1 MAFRLSGLSRSESC
15 VMSNESA
22 QNWNAPS
29 RWLAERALYGL
40 CVWTYSDDLRKGPMG
55 LVFCAS
61 EYDFLEVSLD
71 LPGIRKEIA
80 DWLQRNDRVVV
91 MDSARRQLRHLLA
104 ADIDVARPVCLQ
116 TLARLAGEDPGEER
130 NPPRDAAGAKRRA
143 LEALQ
148 ALSPTM
154 DAVANREQQKVAR
167 LESLV
172 LRAFAALEHRG
183 LAIDEVGWRAL
194 VHEAVEKRDRA
205 RREVFLSLE
214 DVVSR
219 DLFGEPDLSLDNDAD
234 VRGAIQKATKIAL
247 PDVSK
252 STLKDLDHPV
262 GPALLRYRES
272 SKIVSTYGDAFLELI
287 HPDTQRFHA
296 TFYPLGAS
304 TGRVSSRNPNLQNLP
319 SDERFHRCLR
329 APENRAMVTA
339 DYATCELRI
348 LAEFSADPH
357 FISAFEQG
365 EDLHSAVASTLFG
378 EKVSKSEN
386 SHLRQAAKAINFGLV
401 YGMGVT
407 ALANSLGRDLEE
419 AEALLAQY
427 FARFPKIRG
436 YLEESVD
443 RALARGYAET
453 ALGRRLYFDPE
464 TLKGSNARGELSR
477 IAKNMPIQG
486 TSADMTKLA
495 MVRVHE
501 RLLGDF
507 SDAGLVNTIHDE
519 LVVEC
524 DANEADAVAI
534 AVQQEMSEAHRT
546 LVRRVPPV
554 VEVHVGPTWQH

>member
-1 MAFRLSGLSRSESC
+1 MSMES
-15 VMSNESA
+15 S
-22 QNWNAPS
+22 QNWNAIS

-71 LPGIRKEIA
+71 LPGIRREIA
-80 DWLQRNDRVVV
+80 EWLRRNDRVVV

-116 TLARLAGEDPGEER
+116 TLERLAGQEPGDER
-130 NPPRDAAGAKRRA
+130 NPPREIAGAKARA
-143 LEALQ
+143 VAAWQGLHA
-148 ALSPTM
+148 AM
-154 DAVANREQQKVAR
+154 DALAAREQLKVAR

-183 LAIDEVGWRAL
+183 LAVDEVGWRAL
-194 VHEAVEKRDRA
+194 VHEAAEQRERA
-205 RREVFLSLE
+205 KREVFLALQ

-219 DLFGEPDLSLDNDAD
+219 DLFGEPDLSLDSDAD
-234 VRGAIQKATKIAL
+234 VRAAIEKATGSVLA
-247 PDVSK
+247 DVSK
-252 STLKDLDHPV
+252 STLRELRHPV
-262 GPALLRYRES
+262 GPALLRYREA
-272 SKIVSTYGDAFLELI
+272 SKIVSTYGEAFLELI
-287 HPDTQRFHA
+287 DPQTGRLHA
-296 TFYPLGAS
+296 TFYPMGAS

-329 APENRAMVTA
+329 APENRALVTA

-357 FISAFEQG
+357 FLQAFEEG
-365 EDLHSAVASTLFG
+365 LDLHSAVASTLFG
-378 EKVSKSEN
+378 EKVSKTEN

-401 YGMGVT
+401 YGMGAA
-407 ALANSLGRDLEE
+407 ALASSLGREQSE
-419 AEALLAQY
+419 AEALLEQY
-427 FARFPKIRG
+427 FARFPNIRG
-436 YLEESVD
+436 YLEDSVD

-453 ALGRRLYFDPE
+453 ALGRRLYFAPE
-464 TLKGSNARGELSR
+464 TLRGPKARGELSR

-501 RLLGDF
+501 RLLDNF

-524 DANEADAVAI
+524 DEADAEQVAV
-534 AVQQEMSEAHRT
+534 AVQEEMAAAHRT
-546 LVRRVPPV
+546 LLRRVPPV
-554 VEVHVGPTWQH
+554 VEVHVGATWQH

>member
-1 MAFRLSGLSRSESC
+1 
-15 VMSNESA
+15 MSNESA
-22 QNWNAPS
+22 QNWKAPS

-40 CVWTYSDDLRKGPMG
+40 CVWTYSDDLHKGPMG

-71 LPGIRKEIA
+71 LPGIRREIA
-80 DWLQRNDRVVV
+80 DWLRRTDRVVV

-104 ADIDVARPVCLQ
+104 ADIDVARPVCVQ
-116 TLARLAGEDPGEER
+116 TLTRLAGDEPGDER
-130 NPPRDAAGAKRRA
+130 SPPRDAAAAKRRA

-148 ALSPTM
+148 AISPAM
-154 DAVANREQQKVAR
+154 DAVASREQQKVAR

-194 VHEAVEKRDRA
+194 VHEAAEKRDRA
-205 RREVFLSLE
+205 RREVFLALE

-234 VRGAIQKATKIAL
+234 VRAALEKATKMPL
-247 PDVSK
+247 PDVAK
-252 STLKDLDHPV
+252 STLKELDHPV
-262 GPALLRYRES
+262 GKALLGYREA
-272 SKIVSTYGDAFLELI
+272 SKIVSTYGDAFLELL
-287 HPDTQRFHA
+287 HPETKRFHA
-296 TFYPLGAS
+296 TFFPLGAS

-329 APENRAMVTA
+329 APENRALVTA

-357 FISAFEQG
+357 FIAAFEQG

-401 YGMGVT
+401 YGMGAA
-407 ALANSLGRDLEE
+407 ALANSLGRDLDE

-427 FARFPKIRG
+427 FARFPRIRG
-436 YLEESVD
+436 YLEDSVD
-443 RALARGYAET
+443 RALSRGYAET
-453 ALGRRLYFDPE
+453 ALGRRLYFEPA
-464 TLKGSNARGELSR
+464 TLNGANARGELSR

-495 MVRVHE
+495 MVRVQE
-501 RLLGDF
+501 RLLADF
-507 SDAGLVNTIHDE
+507 HDAGLVNTIHDE

-524 DANEADAVAI
+524 DADEGDQVAL

-546 LVRRVPPV
+546 LIRRVPPE
-554 VEVHVGPTWQH
+554 VEVHVGEFWQH